1 MKAFLAAA
9 IASLLCL
16 STFRVPPDAQ
26 AVHNF
31 DAIDVHLHAMNPES
45 FSVPASSNFGAHR
58 KTYGTNERNPEALL
72 RRTIAEMD
80 KNHVSKGVIS
90 GDDDLVAKW
99 VERYPNRFLAAYN
112 HWCDGKPETVAKF
125 ESEWKAG
132 KWKAIGELGL
142 PYGGHPLN
150 DPACFPLFELAQR
163 YDIPVFF
170 HTGLDGP
177 NPQGSFAPKF
187 RLSLSDP
194 LLLEEVAIRFPRLKI
209 VIMHMGWPFFD
220 HALFMLYAYENVY
233 VDTATV
239 SWILGKNLF
248 NRMLEEAVET
258 VGSDRIL
265 FGSDQM
271 VWPQMITPAIESI
284 RDARFLSDQDK
295 QNILGDNARRLLK
308 IAK

>member
-1 MKAFLAAA
+1 MRTFIAPA

-16 STFRVPPDAQ
+16 CTFRMPLLAQ
-26 AVHNF
+26 TLRNP
-31 DAIDVHLHAMNPES
+31 DAIDVHLHAMNPEDFAGPPIS
-45 FSVPASSNFGAHR
+45 ANFGAFR
-58 KTYGTNERNPEALL
+58 KTYQADERDPDALL
-72 RRTIAEMD
+72 RRTITEMD
-80 KNHVSKGVIS
+80 KNHVSKGMIS
-90 GDDDLVAKW
+90 GDDDVVAKW

-142 PYGGHPLN
+142 PYGGYPLN

-170 HTGLDGP
+170 HTGFGGP
-177 NPQGSFAPKF
+177 NPPPKF
-187 RLSLSDP
+187 RIALSDP
-194 LLLEEVAIRFPRLKI
+194 LLLEDVAIRFPKLKI
-209 VIMHMGWPFFD
+209 IIMHMGWPFYD
-220 HALFMLYAYENVY
+220 HALYMLWTYENVY
-233 VDTATV
+233 LDTATV
-239 SWILGKNLF
+239 NWILGKELF
-248 NRMLEEAVET
+248 NRMLQEAVES

-295 QNILGDNARRLLK
+295 RNILGDNARRLLK
-308 IAK
+308 IAN